1 MLHSILETF
10 TDSSNTDSLMILV
23 ERACIKDPLMR
34 ESNELDLN
42 ETNDYSLECENAV
55 KSYFDKGKC
64 SL

>member
-1 MLHSILETF
+1 
-10 TDSSNTDSLMILV
+10 MILV